1 MPQVPGEKGVI
12 QMSDLKIALPSEAR
26 EHLNQ
31 NHTIYVPTK
40 AGFCHCSCGL
50 SFRVGIIVDS
60 ENLVTEDPFT
70 VPCPFLLQ

>member
-1 MPQVPGEKGVI
+1 
-12 QMSDLKIALPSEAR
+12 MSNLKIALPPEAR

-40 AGFCHCSCGL
+40 AGFCHCSCGI

-60 ENLVTEDPFT
+60 DNLVTEDPFVYRLEALARDKKKWT
-70 VPCPFLLQ
+70 EL